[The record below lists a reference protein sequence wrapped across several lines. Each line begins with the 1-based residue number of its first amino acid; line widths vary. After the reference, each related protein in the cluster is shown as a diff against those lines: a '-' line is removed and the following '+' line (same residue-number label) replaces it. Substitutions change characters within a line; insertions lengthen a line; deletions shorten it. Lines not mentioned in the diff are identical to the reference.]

1 MEMMSSSQF
10 LCTGSSDVEKMSI
23 LACARSWCVCTGS
36 SDRRSCQFV
45 CVQGHR
51 VCVQGH
57 QIDHVSLCKVIMC
70 VCVQGH
76 QTGEN
81 DHVGLCVYKVIS
93 VCVCIGSSDR

>member
-1 MEMMSSSQF
+1 M
-10 LCTGSSDVEKMSI
+10 
-23 LACARSWCVCTGS
+23 
-36 SDRRSCQFV
+36 
-45 CVQGHR
+45 
-51 VCVQGH
+51 CVQGH

-93 VCVCIGSSDR
+93 VCIGSSDR